1 LEHRRFYCVAAAT
14 GGKPMAKS
22 DEYRRYAAECLE
34 LAKITDNPT
43 SKAVLLQ
50 MAQTWSRLA
59 NKNDRRDSTDKE

>member
-1 LEHRRFYCVAAAT
+1 MT
-14 GGKPMAKS
+14 KT

-43 SKAVLLQ
+43 NKAVLLQ

-59 NKNDRRDSTDKE
+59 NENDRRDPTDKE

>member
-1 LEHRRFYCVAAAT
+1 
-14 GGKPMAKS
+14 MAKS

-59 NKNDRRDSTDKE
+59 NENDRRDPTDKE